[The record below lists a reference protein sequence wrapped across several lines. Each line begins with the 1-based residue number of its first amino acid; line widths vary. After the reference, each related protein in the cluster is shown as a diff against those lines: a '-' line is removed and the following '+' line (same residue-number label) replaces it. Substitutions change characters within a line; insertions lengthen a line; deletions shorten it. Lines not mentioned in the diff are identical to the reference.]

1 MSIET
6 AKLYKET
13 SAVQKV
19 WNTALNASDTTPKE
33 PKGAVRW
40 TYDPVLGYRGF
51 QYVRFDQSGGATKDN
66 LVSYRGLISV
76 SASGAGTTTTV
87 VTSGLTADTLAD
99 GIIVCLDD
107 AGAAG
112 AAPEGENGR
121 IAANSATL
129 ITLDSNDAFSAAT
142 ASSDTFRV
150 LLPWAVTSAV
160 TGHTAAKVA
169 GVVMA
174 TQAQYSWG
182 WVQFAGFHPSV
193 SAVAAGTT
201 ITEDRDLI
209 VDTADVVTNGSTSA
223 VELRIGYTPFALTT
237 DTVLRKIGMYL
248 NCGFAKKVAA
258 SA

>member
-66 LVSYRGLISV
+66 ICSYRGLVSV
-76 SASGAGTTTTV
+76 TASGTGTTTSV
-87 VTSGLTADTLAD
+87 VTTGLTADILAD

-112 AAPEGENGR
+112 AAPEGENAR
-121 IAANSATL
+121 IASNTTTQ
-129 ITLDSNDAFSAAT
+129 INLDANDAFTAAT

-150 LLPWAVTSAV
+150 HLPFAVIDAAS
-160 TGHTAAKVA
+160 GDTAAAVA

-182 WVQFAGFHPSV
+182 WVQFAGFHPTV
-193 SAVAAGTT
+193 AAVAAGTT
-201 ITEDRDLI
+201 ITANRDLI
-209 VDTADVVTNGSTSA
+209 ASTNVVTNGSTSA
-223 VELRIGYTPFALTT
+223 VELRVGYTPFQLTT
-237 DTVLRKIGMYL
+237 DTVVRKIGMYL